1 MIDTASGDRSYD
13 IPAGATVKVKTGDVV
28 EAKDA
33 LTDRFNTEPIVA
45 ARKAKVELAE
55 DSDRHFRLI
64 YGHDDIA
71 EHEIPYGGRLLVEPG
86 ETVEAGKAVTSRS
99 KPIFVAADA
108 EGTVMV
114 FDDRIVVY
122 NPDGGGLRIPLTGDI
137 SALKGHGETVRVG
150 EPILRLEIPHTGNVR
165 VEAIETDGEIAT
177 VRVEP
182 KSVVTVDKTVTVRV
196 GDKMEEGDL
205 LTKGIVAPHTVLEA
219 AGVQKARQYLLTE
232 IHKVYRQQG
241 VDINDKHL
249 EVIIR
254 QILNNIRIIDR
265 GDSRFLLGDLVT
277 LEEFRKEIKALAAW
291 NDDADRAR
299 ADAMGL
305 PLAEDIEDDGH
316 HLVARSGDP
325 LTEAT
330 VAAARRAGV
339 EIVRVVRDD
348 ETVEIPVVARRLPDG
363 ERELLRISKA
373 ALTTKGWLSAASFQ
387 RTTKVLA
394 EAALRGETDDL
405 EGLKPSI
412 IVGKRIPA
420 GTGFRVGVGASAGTA
435 GSAAGAEDAE
445 STEA

>member
-1 MIDTASGDRSYD
+1 EDITQGLPRAEELFEARKTTKESEAGISPLDGVVTSIVSTETGHDQVEITGEPRDVAVPAAVLNVDVGDEVAIGDLIRVKSRCKGEIYLLHRKDGTQEMLVIDTASGDRSYD

-33 LTDRFNTEPIVA
+33 LTDRFNTEPIIA

-55 DSDRHFRLI
+55 ESDRHFRLI

-86 ETVEAGKAVTSRS
+86 ETVAAGKAVTSRS

-114 FDDRIVVY
+114 FDDRVVVY

-165 VEAIETDGEIAT
+165 VEAIETDGEIST

-182 KSVVTVDKTVTVRV
+182 KSVLTVDKTVTVRV

-249 EVIIR
+249 
-254 QILNNIRIIDR
+254 
-265 GDSRFLLGDLVT
+265 
-277 LEEFRKEIKALAAW
+277 
-291 NDDADRAR
+291 
-299 ADAMGL
+299 
-305 PLAEDIEDDGH
+305 
-316 HLVARSGDP
+316 
-325 LTEAT
+325 
-330 VAAARRAGV
+330 
-339 EIVRVVRDD
+339 
-348 ETVEIPVVARRLPDG
+348 
-363 ERELLRISKA
+363 
-373 ALTTKGWLSAASFQ
+373 
-387 RTTKVLA
+387 
-394 EAALRGETDDL
+394 
-405 EGLKPSI
+405 
-412 IVGKRIPA
+412 
-420 GTGFRVGVGASAGTA
+420 
-435 GSAAGAEDAE
+435 
-445 STEA
+445 